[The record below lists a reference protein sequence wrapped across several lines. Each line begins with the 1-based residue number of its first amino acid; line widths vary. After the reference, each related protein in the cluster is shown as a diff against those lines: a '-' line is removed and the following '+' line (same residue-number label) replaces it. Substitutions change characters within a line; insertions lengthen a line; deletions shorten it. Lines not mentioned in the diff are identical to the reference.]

1 MPATFTFTEKPCIRA
16 LHFLKHISFNKFK
29 TISAKKCKNEEDR
42 FQCFNKMKHYVKTA
56 LDNRGL
62 ILCNYEYSP
71 NTPKTLGGRLFSL
84 NSIQQ
89 VACEI
94 RGLLFKHTTDIDI
107 SNCHPTLL
115 LYLCKKNDIPC
126 THLQNYVENRD
137 SVLSQI
143 SPDRGEA
150 KHIFLCA
157 INDSE
162 KSYKVCNNAFFRA
175 FDNEMKNIQQI
186 ITAFPQ
192 YKPYRD
198 AVPDDK
204 IYNQVGSAI
213 NRILCGFENEILQ
226 HCIEMIQKTTKFEI
240 STLMFDGFMLDGNHY
255 NNPQLLRDLETY
267 VESLYP
273 GLNLKFTFKKHD
285 DSITIPENFDYNDLI
300 AASLTPDQKEM
311 VDEQNH
317 HTAANTVVELI
328 GDIYVCVDKR
338 NDTWFYY
345 NDKISLWETD
355 INPKS
360 VIYDRLNT
368 VILTAIHQA
377 KQYHKTLMT
386 VDETSEEVKR
396 IKKQIEN
403 YEKFKNKIGNLTF
416 INSVYSLVRDR
427 LFSEHF
433 TENLNRELFALPLKN
448 NLVIDLKT
456 NNIYPRERRHNFS
469 IISPVAYDETNM
481 DFGFKYFE
489 SLFPDSSTR
498 QCVLDAIKSSM
509 TGVPLRNIFF
519 WIGSG
524 CNGKSLLLKV
534 IRKILSDFCNVVSKN
549 IIINS
554 KSASNITSEL
564 ESLSTLR
571 FGQISELSDTDSLN
585 QTRVKEFTG
594 DGIINFRGLFQKEK
608 TIDVTASIHVAT
620 NNIPQIDCSDP
631 AMLTRIIPFPFKSV
645 FEPDSNYADLVMEN
659 VDSIFSYIVKVGQV
673 KKSFIIDNM
682 SEEIKEC
689 RKEKIINSDSFVSF
703 VHAHLEKS
711 QGSRVAVAAFIEGY
725 YAYLAT
731 LKEPCFLSNKKVME
745 LLRKLGF
752 ELLRSHSVYFIENT
766 KINL

>member
-1 MPATFTFTEKPCIRA
+1 
-16 LHFLKHISFNKFK
+16 
-29 TISAKKCKNEEDR
+29 
-42 FQCFNKMKHYVKTA
+42 
-56 LDNRGL
+56 
-62 ILCNYEYSP
+62 
-71 NTPKTLGGRLFSL
+71 
-84 NSIQQ
+84 
-89 VACEI
+89 
-94 RGLLFKHTTDIDI
+94 
-107 SNCHPTLL
+107 
-115 LYLCKKNDIPC
+115 
-126 THLQNYVENRD
+126 
-137 SVLSQI
+137 
-143 SPDRGEA
+143 
-150 KHIFLCA
+150 
-157 INDSE
+157 
-162 KSYKVCNNAFFRA
+162 
-175 FDNEMKNIQQI
+175 
-186 ITAFPQ
+186 
-192 YKPYRD
+192 
-198 AVPDDK
+198 
-204 IYNQVGSAI
+204 
-213 NRILCGFENEILQ
+213 
-226 HCIEMIQKTTKFEI
+226 MIQKTTKFEI

-360 VIYDRLNT
+360 VIYDRLNN

-377 KQYHKTLMT
+377 KQCHKTLMT
-386 VDETSEEVKR
+386 IDETSDEVKKV
-396 IKKQIEN
+396 KKQIEN

-608 TIDVTASIHVAT
+608 TISMSHHH
-620 NNIPQIDCSDP
+620 
-631 AMLTRIIPFPFKSV
+631 KSLM
-645 FEPDSNYADLVMEN
+645 FY
-659 VDSIFSYIVKVGQV
+659 V
-673 KKSFIIDNM
+673 KKDFDL
-682 SEEIKEC
+682 
-689 RKEKIINSDSFVSF
+689 
-703 VHAHLEKS
+703 HL
-711 QGSRVAVAAFIEGY
+711 RVAIFILDLFEGHKY
-725 YAYLAT
+725 FFYAILTA
-731 LKEPCFLSNKKVME
+731 LNVKNRISIVPVVVQIAL
-745 LLRKLGF
+745 
-752 ELLRSHSVYFIENT
+752 
-766 KINL
+766 